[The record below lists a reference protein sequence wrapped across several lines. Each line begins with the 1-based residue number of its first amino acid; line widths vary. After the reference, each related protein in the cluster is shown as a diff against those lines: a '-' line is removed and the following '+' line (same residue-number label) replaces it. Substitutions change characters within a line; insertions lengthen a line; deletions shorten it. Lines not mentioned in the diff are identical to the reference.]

1 MAITYQ
7 SAGAVATTA
16 AGATTISPAYPTGI
30 IAGDIVV
37 LFVAQKPSV
46 ANGGTVTTPAGWTLL
61 TSLLAAGGYGATLG
75 AGTGN
80 TNLRCYYRVAT
91 GILTG
96 TQAVTL
102 ATNNVAWAV
111 IQRLTNATGIWN
123 IAASTGS
130 KTTTTT
136 PMAIAAGFVAGAAGD
151 YALSA
156 FSAADN
162 LATYNG
168 EFYTQTGLTYGVA
181 VEVAEP
187 KVTVGNRLGGVV
199 VRASVTA
206 GLSTAGTI
214 ALGANIAGTV
224 TNSRGPA
231 IYVRLREVPS
241 VSLTVPS
248 GVVSGVGT
256 INSVITAFPATV
268 GSGVVQGT
276 GTINSVT
283 VQSNINLSIGSGVVQ
298 ATGGILLGYW
308 LADSTLITAD
318 NTLVTADN
326 TCYLG
331 NATISLSIG
340 SGVVQAT
347 GAIGAGYSVNFDY
360 ALGSGVTFGTGTVNG
375 VFTQITL
382 TVGSGVV
389 QGTGNIGSGYSV
401 NYDYYY
407 VLNSG
412 VFATGVINP
421 VTSGSSLNTTVAS
434 GVVSATGVI
443 NSPTFQFSY
452 TYTLTSDYLTTEAG
466 DRLTTESGL
475 YLVTVDGGGVAGYGT
490 INSVTAVAPPISLTV
505 PSGVVT
511 STIQIN
517 PVVAVGSGLV
527 VSVTGVSA
535 TGTINKVIIWG
546 NIRSVQT
553 PTWGA
558 ITDTQVP
565 EWGSVTESHTYL
577 VTESLNRL
585 LTEISETLV
594 TEDSGIVVTP
604 QPVVW
609 APVND
614 SDTVG
619 WSSISSG
626 QDPGWT

>member
-1 MAITYQ
+1 
-7 SAGAVATTA
+7 
-16 AGATTISPAYPTGI
+16 
-30 IAGDIVV
+30 
-37 LFVAQKPSV
+37 
-46 ANGGTVTTPAGWTLL
+46 
-61 TSLLAAGGYGATLG
+61 
-75 AGTGN
+75 
-80 TNLRCYYRVAT
+80 
-91 GILTG
+91 
-96 TQAVTL
+96 
-102 ATNNVAWAV
+102 
-111 IQRLTNATGIWN
+111 
-123 IAASTGS
+123 
-130 KTTTTT
+130 
-136 PMAIAAGFVAGAAGD
+136 MAIAAGFVAGATGD
-151 YALSA
+151 YVLSA
-156 FSAADN
+156 FSAAN
-162 LATYNG
+162 QTPAYSVET
-168 EFYTQTGLTYGVA
+168 FAQTGLTYGTVT
-181 VEVAEP
+181 EVAEP
-187 KVTVGNRLGGVV
+187 KITVGNRLGGVLT
-199 VRASVTA
+199 RAAVTA
-206 GLSTAGTI
+206 GSTTAGNVT
-214 ALGANIAGTV
+214 LGATITTPLG
-224 TNSRGPA
+224 SRGPA
-231 IYVRLREVPS
+231 IYVRLRELPS

-268 GSGVVQGT
+268 GSGVVQAT

-298 ATGGILLGYW
+298 ATGTIN
-308 LADSTLITAD
+308 SVT
-318 NTLVTADN
+318 VTA
-326 TCYLG
+326 
-331 NATISLSIG
+331 TINLSIG

-347 GAIGAGYSVNFDY
+347 GNIGAGYSLKFDY
-360 ALGSGVTFGTGTVNG
+360 ALGSGVTFGTGAVNS
-375 VFTQITL
+375 VFLQIT
-382 TVGSGVV
+382 TSVGSGIV

-434 GVVSATGVI
+434 GVVTATGTI
-443 NSPTFQFSY
+443 NSPTFQFGY
-452 TYTLTSDYLTTEAG
+452 TYTFTSDYLTTEAG

-475 YLVTVDGGGVAGYGT
+475 YLVTLDGGGVAGYGYV
-490 INSVTAVAPPISLTV
+490 NPVTVVTPPISLTV

-517 PVVAVGSGLV
+517 SVVAFGSGISVL
-527 VSVTGVSA
+527 VTGVSA
-535 TGTINKVIIWG
+535 VVTINKVIIWG

-565 EWGSVTESHTYL
+565 QWGSVTESHTYL

-626 QDPGWT
+626 QDPGWA